1 MTEKQN
7 IILCGFMGCG
17 KSTVGPLLAGMSG
30 RKFVDMDSYI
40 EQHAGKTVSAI
51 FAEDGEPHFRALE
64 REACAVLAAQ
74 SGLVIAAGGGTLVQQ
89 GNADILRKT
98 GVIVLLDASLDTLQ
112 KRLAHDT
119 TRPLLQKPNRAAVIA
134 ELLSQR
140 LPLYRNAADFAG
152 ILLFPANQK
161 TIAKF
166 LVDKQGKA
174 GYDKNDFKIGSSL
187 RS

>member
-98 GVIVLLDASLDTLQ
+98 GVIVLLDASLDALQ
-112 KRLAHDT
+112 
-119 TRPLLQKPNRAAVIA
+119 
-134 ELLSQR
+134 
-140 LPLYRNAADFAG
+140 
-152 ILLFPANQK
+152 
-161 TIAKF
+161 
-166 LVDKQGKA
+166 
-174 GYDKNDFKIGSSL
+174 
-187 RS
+187 

>member
-1 MTEKQN
+1 
-7 IILCGFMGCG
+7 
-17 KSTVGPLLAGMSG
+17 
-30 RKFVDMDSYI
+30 MDSYI

-119 TRPLLQKPNRAAVIA
+119 TRPLLQKPNRAADSAPEEVAGEI
-134 ELLSQR
+134 LNRLSES
-140 LPLYRNAADFAG
+140 PLQNPKDAR
-152 ILLFPANQK
+152 
-161 TIAKF
+161 
-166 LVDKQGKA
+166 
-174 GYDKNDFKIGSSL
+174 
-187 RS
+187 

>member
-64 REACAVLAAQ
+64 REACAVHAAQ

-140 LPLYRNAADFAG
+140 LPLYRNASDFSAAADSAPEEVAG
-152 ILLFPANQK
+152 EILNRLSESPLQNPKDA
-161 TIAKF
+161 
-166 LVDKQGKA
+166 
-174 GYDKNDFKIGSSL
+174 
-187 RS
+187 R

>member
-40 EQHAGKTVSAI
+40 
-51 FAEDGEPHFRALE
+51 EPHFRALE

-140 LPLYRNAADFAG
+140 LPLYRNASDFSAAADSAPEEVAG
-152 ILLFPANQK
+152 EILNRLSESPLQNPKDA
-161 TIAKF
+161 
-166 LVDKQGKA
+166 
-174 GYDKNDFKIGSSL
+174 
-187 RS
+187 R